1 MSVLQNSELI
11 DILQVYL
18 HNPWLTYGVGIHRLR
33 EAGLGTDLLDLLD
46 EKPFNLREVRKFC
59 VDLFLGKDELSL
71 RNPNVDLDGFVED
84 LQNIV
89 KKEKLVWNPLKNRL
103 TPWIDVE
110 KLRLMTNRNESKNKP
125 KIPLRRATTTAE
137 PSERP
142 KVSSLRRD
150 HTMSGNTSSER
161 KPNSRGNRR
170 FASSVQTPG
179 VGFKEPPTSNGHE
192 SPNRKPNRHRSTFSA
207 FNASFAGGDFQN
219 AAGTYGN
226 YGRSASSDDVMA
238 AALKQ
243 SSTSGPKDLE
253 DAIKQW
259 SRKAPDYTKLKPM
272 ADILVGVPELFPP
285 NNPFVETHEHFFK
298 WKEFSADAFIGE
310 SGDELKA
317 LLKRASRKSKLF
329 MHPDK
334 IPNDCTPSQETLFK
348 SMWEILQESESKTF
362 E

>member
-1 MSVLQNSELI
+1 M
-11 DILQVYL
+11 
-18 HNPWLTYGVGIHRLR
+18 GIHRLR
-33 EAGLGTDLLDLLD
+33 EAGLGNSLWDLLD
-46 EKPFNLREVRKFC
+46 EKPFDLIEVRKFC
-59 VDLFLGKDELSL
+59 VDFFLGNKELSL
-71 RNPNVDLDGFVED
+71 RSPNVDLSGFFED

-89 KKEKLVWNPLKNRL
+89 EKEKLIWNPLKNCL

-110 KLRLMTNRNESKNKP
+110 KLQLMTKRTASKSKSKGP
-125 KIPLRRATTTAE
+125 TRRATLDDQ
-137 PSERP
+137 SERP
-142 KVSSLRRD
+142 KVSPQRRD
-150 HTMSGNTSSER
+150 RAMNGNTSSDW
-161 KPNSRGNRR
+161 KPNSHGNIR
-170 FASSVQTPG
+170 FDSFSVQTPG
-179 VGFKEPPTSNGHE
+179 VGFRADQ
-192 SPNRKPNRHRSTFSA
+192 SPNHKPKRH
-207 FNASFAGGDFQN
+207 
-219 AAGTYGN
+219 

-253 DAIKQW
+253 DTIKQW

-272 ADILVGVPELFPP
+272 EDILVGVPELFPP
-285 NNPFVETHEHFFK
+285 NNPFVESHEHFFK